1 MLQHFSIIRADPA
14 IHSSAHI
21 VLYHLI
27 MMMVTANHATASSL
41 SLFFSIYPF
50 LNLLLL
56 FTVAQTQRGIRAMNA
71 GTNVHHNS
79 T

>member
-41 SLFFSIYPF
+41 SLF
-50 LNLLLL
+50 LNLSFFKSSSSFYLSADLERD
-56 FTVAQTQRGIRAMNA
+56 TRHERWDECTP
-71 GTNVHHNS
+71 
-79 T
+79 